1 MGSVQWEPQDHD
13 KAAGKTFAL
22 VFPYDFLDF
31 SIRDEIGGKFKS
43 LRKRG

>member
-1 MGSVQWEPQDHD
+1 MGSVQWEPQGHVRT
-13 KAAGKTFAL
+13 AGKTFAL
-22 VFPYDFLDF
+22 VFSFDFFDF